1 MLGDLDCIWG
11 MSDFKNLSCSE
22 TLPACAFSNSTF
34 PRCHCGYFLRHDTA
48 SPELHGTRRCS
59 FHRLSCPHNTWGQL
73 YVENQWHSRHRWW
86 WCLFFFCQLFVYIH
100 FIISLKTLL
109 IDSLTFTD
117 SSVNSWLTN
126 CEISPVRQNIWP
138 TFTLEA
144 LYGSPTGPCIHTF
157 YVLRFPEI
165 TGWFSLDL
173 EITKLC
179 FPEITIKLIW
189 DLE

>member
-1 MLGDLDCIWG
+1 MRHFLPVPFQTPHFRDVTVVIFSDMTQLLQSYTGLDAALSTGWSVLTTHEVSFTWKI
-11 MSDFKNLSCSE
+11 SDI
-22 TLPACAFSNSTF
+22 P
-34 PRCHCGYFLRHDTA
+34 DTDDDD
-48 SPELHGTRRCS
+48 
-59 FHRLSCPHNTWGQL
+59 
-73 YVENQWHSRHRWW
+73 V
-86 WCLFFFCQLFVYIH
+86 FFCQLFVYIH

-179 FPEITIKLIW
+179 FPEITI
-189 DLE
+189 